1 MIYKCIEGFILS
13 VYDDNGR
20 ETEKVFTVEKD
31 SIWTLCEDKTR
42 LIDGEI
48 RMESNNGWIEISKE
62 TFINN
67 FEEETNERYIR

>member
-1 MIYKCIEGFILS
+1 MKYKCIEGFILL
-13 VYDDNGR
+13 VCDDNGR
-20 ETEKVFTVEKD
+20 ETDETFVVNKD

-48 RMESNNGWIEISKE
+48 RMESDDGWIEISKE

-67 FEEETNERYIR
+67 FEEENNERYIR